1 MDGGPID
8 QRTIDYRS
16 TRDPLFL
23 YGIAP
28 YYLKGD
34 QRTMTI
40 TIDQRTL
47 YVEQGGE
54 GGSLYIGAR
63 PTYLFSRL
71 TTTGWP
77 ALPIYAMQMDGR
89 LALLSIRGRSD
100 LVVSSPTPLPYML
113 VY

>member
-54 GGSLYIGAR
+54 GGPLYIGAR

-77 ALPIYAMQMDGR
+77 APAYICNADGWTVGSAGPIW
-89 LALLSIRGRSD
+89 L
-100 LVVSSPTPLPYML
+100 
-113 VY
+113 